1 MASITKRGDKWRAE
15 VYKNGKR
22 ASKSFATKAE
32 ASLWAASA
40 EVELSNAQAG
50 KIPDKT
56 FADLLDRCQSASKF
70 DQVSAFKFDHPRT

>member
-1 MASITKRGDKWRAE
+1 MASITKRGDKWRAS
-15 VYKNGKR
+15 VKKNGQR
-22 ASKSFATKAE
+22 VSKTFATKAE

-56 FADLLDRCQSASKF
+56 FADLLDRYERE
-70 DQVSAFKFDHPRT
+70 VSPTKRGHR